1 MLSKWQHTTDKW
13 SYQQELLTEKM
24 KQLSHRTCF
33 GTTSTG
39 TNDAGEQHM
48 GVAGIYHMNSSEL
61 YIAQNVER

>member
-1 MLSKWQHTTDKW
+1 MLSKWQHTTDKP

-24 KQLSHRTCF
+24 KQLSHANLF
-33 GTTSTG
+33 WNG
-39 TNDAGEQHM
+39 TNDAGEQHT